1 MAMVTGGVILIS
13 TFNSG
18 NSSVEMNNTVLDST
32 VSEQKITVNTSEIIT
47 KKTSA
52 IKSNKPRV
60 TNKVISISE
69 VQFARKLKNGET
81 LDITSLDG
89 RSHTV
94 SQSSLARLNPGIY
107 IARKNNKVYRIVK
120 K

>member
-18 NSSVEMNNTVLDST
+18 NSSVEMNNSVLDST

-47 KKTSA
+47 KKTAHIS
-52 IKSNKPRV
+52 SSKPRV
-60 TNKVISISE
+60 SNKVISISD
-69 VQFARKLKNGET
+69 VQFARKLKSGET

-94 SQSSLARLNPGIY
+94 SQNSFTRLNPGIY
-107 IARKNNKVYRIVK
+107 IARKNNRVYRIVK